1 MAPSR
6 HEVEGDDVG
15 VFLLGPSLGCVQDF
29 IREGGNASGYLHC
42 EPERGERI
50 TEIFQIFESATSQK
64 SQGNV
69 PTGHTLFVRQ
79 LKFDFQIQKLK
90 KTL

>member
-1 MAPSR
+1 MATSR

-50 TEIFQIFESATSQK
+50 TVVILKPALKPATNQK
-64 SQGNV
+64 SQGNA
-69 PTGHTLFVRQ
+69 PKQLSTL
-79 LKFDFQIQKLK
+79 LLGN
-90 KTL
+90 